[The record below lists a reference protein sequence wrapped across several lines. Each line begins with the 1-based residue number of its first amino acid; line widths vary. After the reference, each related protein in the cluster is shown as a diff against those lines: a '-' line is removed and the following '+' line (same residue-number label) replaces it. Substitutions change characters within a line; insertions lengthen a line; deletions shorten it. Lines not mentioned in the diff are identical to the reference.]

1 MIVEDALCFHFQLR
15 EENTKLTIKILT
27 GTSQVTCALIHIS
40 FPFWKQYWLIK
51 TYFSSLPWSIT
62 HMISSNHML
71 HEPLGKNF
79 FNPVKVQTFSIS
91 ACSKKQA
98 QKGTMPPNVDKT
110 NQIVEG
116 NDKSKSILYTSHSSS
131 TNFQKPLAH
140 NYVSRQS
147 QCIHCREAKCIPPS
161 YNSILFPPFPYSY
174 YALYSSHRL
183 TLFELNIKKSKRD
196 RNTKKRRK
204 EKFS

>member
-15 EENTKLTIKILT
+15 EENAKLTIKILT

-71 HEPLGKNF
+71 HEPLRKNF

-98 QKGTMPPNVDKT
+98 QKGTMPPNVHRQTKLIKQQRGMT
-110 NQIVEG
+110 NPSQF
-116 NDKSKSILYTSHSSS
+116 YTHH
-131 TNFQKPLAH
+131 TALPPIFKNLWHIIMFQDNH
-140 NYVSRQS
+140 NAFIAEKQS
-147 QCIHCREAKCIPPS
+147 ASLHHTIPFPSPPS
-161 YNSILFPPFPYSY
+161 LTVIMLSIHHTDLLCLS
-174 YALYSSHRL
+174 
-183 TLFELNIKKSKRD
+183 
-196 RNTKKRRK
+196 
-204 EKFS
+204 

>member
-1 MIVEDALCFHFQLR
+1 MNHLERIFSTLLKCKHFLYLHVQKSKPKKVLC
-15 EENTKLTIKILT
+15 
-27 GTSQVTCALIHIS
+27 
-40 FPFWKQYWLIK
+40 
-51 TYFSSLPWSIT
+51 LPMYVIR
-62 HMISSNHML
+62 
-71 HEPLGKNF
+71 
-79 FNPVKVQTFSIS
+79 Q
-91 ACSKKQA
+91 
-98 QKGTMPPNVDKT
+98 T

-161 YNSILFPPFPYSY
+161 YNSIPFLPFPYNY

-196 RNTKKRRK
+196 RNTKKRK
-204 EKFS
+204 KDKFS